1 MMNRVLGKM
10 WMTRAKVHG
19 KDCCPVLYIGG
30 MNRALGTTIGKTVQ
44 QLLQRINNRGQALP
58 GLIVE
63 KLRPTYL
70 GEMLRQLPEG
80 VVFVMGTNGK
90 TTTTK
95 IATELLKATGK
106 RVITNASGSNLT
118 QGVISGILQHATW
131 SGTLPYDIGV
141 FEVDEAYARKLLT
154 QIQPRWVLALNV
166 SRDQL
171 DRFGEVDTVA
181 ELLGSTMDAA
191 AEGVITNA
199 DDPYLARIGNRLA
212 AKAVPVD
219 YFGAHQSLRSYFPHE
234 KMIASVQ
241 AANDTG
247 GKRPALMVELTSFR
261 GREAVYTIDNKPHK
275 THLNLVDPH
284 NYLNA
289 AAALALP
296 RRLLPDVPP
305 DTLLS
310 SLTKIT
316 PAFGRGEIFRLPDGG
331 LVQLTLVKNPVSF
344 FQALRSYR
352 SNGCDVMIAIND
364 NYADS
369 RDVSWLWDVD
379 FLPLKGERQIITSG
393 KRAADMAL
401 RLQYD
406 GIPAETIPDLEQ
418 ALQAFCRSQKRKV
431 IFATYTAMLHLY
443 KVLRK
448 RAVEVTS

>member
-1 MMNRVLGKM
+1 MRAG
-10 WMTRAKVHG
+10 RAKVYG
-19 KDCCPVLYIGG
+19 ANRRPILYMDG

-44 QLLQRINNRGQALP
+44 QILQRLDNRGQALP

-63 KLRPTYL
+63 KMQPSYL
-70 GEMLRQLPEG
+70 GAMLKQLPEG

-95 IATELLKATGK
+95 IITELLKAAGK

-118 QGVISGILQHATW
+118 RGVISGVLQHATW

-141 FEVDEAYARKLLT
+141 FEVDEAYAKKLLGQT
-154 QIQPRWVLALNV
+154 RPRWVLALNV

-191 AEGVITNA
+191 TEGVITNA
-199 DDPYLARIGNRLA
+199 DDPYLAAIGSQLA
-212 AKAVPVD
+212 AKQLPVVD
-219 YFGAHQSLRSYFPHE
+219 YFGAHRSLRRHFPHE
-234 KMIASVQ
+234 KMIVSVQ
-241 AANDTG
+241 HATG
-247 GKRPALMVELTSFR
+247 EAGDRSKRPAPQVELTGFR
-261 GREAVYTIDNKPHK
+261 GQQATYTIDGTKHQAR
-275 THLNLVDPH
+275 LNLVDPH

-289 AAALALP
+289 AAALALA

-305 DTLLS
+305 ETLVA
-310 SLTKIT
+310 SLAKIT
-316 PAFGRGEIFRLPDGG
+316 PAFGRGEIFRLQDGA
-331 LVQLTLVKNPVSF
+331 LVQLTLVKNPASF
-344 FQALRSYR
+344 FQALASYR

-406 GIPAETIPDLEQ
+406 DIPAEAIPDVEQ

-443 KVLRK
+443 EVLKK
-448 RAVEVTS
+448 RAVEITA

>member
-1 MMNRVLGKM
+1 
-10 WMTRAKVHG
+10 
-19 KDCCPVLYIGG
+19 

-44 QLLQRINNRGQALP
+44 QLLQRLNNRGQALP

-70 GEMLRQLPEG
+70 GEMLGQLPEG

-95 IATELLKATGK
+95 IITELLKAAGK

-118 QGVISGILQHATW
+118 QGVISGVLQHATW

-154 QIQPRWVLALNV
+154 QIKPRWVLALNV

-171 DRFGEVDTVA
+171 DRFGEVDIVA
-181 ELLGSTMDAA
+181 ELLGSAMDAA
-191 AEGVITNA
+191 TEGVVTNA
-199 DDPYLARIGNRLA
+199 DDPYLAGIGSQLVA
-212 AKAVPVD
+212 EQLPVD
-219 YFGAHQSLRSYFPHE
+219 FFGTHRSLRKYFPNE
-234 KMIASVQ
+234 KAIASIEQ
-241 AANDTG
+241 A
-247 GKRPALMVELTSFR
+247 GKDDDAERPAPQVELTSFQ
-261 GREAVYTIDNKPHK
+261 GRDATYTIDGKKHE
-275 THLNLVDPH
+275 TRLNLVDPH

-289 AAALALP
+289 AAAIALV
-296 RRLLPDVPP
+296 RRLLPNVPIE
-305 DTLLS
+305 TLLS
-310 SLTKIT
+310 NLAKIT
-316 PAFGRGEIFRLPDGG
+316 PAFGRGEIFKLPDGG

-344 FQALRSYR
+344 FQALTSFRSR
-352 SNGCDVMIAIND
+352 GCDVMIAIND

-379 FLPLKGERQIITSG
+379 FLPLKGKRHIITSG

-406 GIPAETIPDLEQ
+406 GIPAEAIPDLEK
-418 ALQAFCRSQKRKV
+418 ALQAFCRNENRKV

-443 KVLRK
+443 DVLKK

>member
-1 MMNRVLGKM
+1 
-10 WMTRAKVHG
+10 
-19 KDCCPVLYIGG
+19 

-44 QLLQRINNRGQALP
+44 QLLQRLDNRGQALP

-63 KLRPTYL
+63 KLQPSYL
-70 GEMLRQLPEG
+70 GEMLKQLPEG
-80 VVFVMGTNGK
+80 IVFVMGTNGK

-95 IATELLKATGK
+95 IITELLKAAGK

-118 QGVISGILQHATW
+118 RGVISGVLQHATW
-131 SGTLPYDIGV
+131 SGALPYDIGV
-141 FEVDEAYARKLLT
+141 FEVDEAYAKKLLR
-154 QIQPRWVLALNV
+154 QIRPRWVLALNV

-191 AEGVITNA
+191 TEGVITNA
-199 DDPYLARIGNRLA
+199 DDPYLASIGNRLTA
-212 AKAVPVD
+212 DQSFVD
-219 YFGAHQSLRSYFPHE
+219 YFGAHRSLREHFPHE
-234 KMIASVQ
+234 KMIASVRRGK
-241 AANDTG
+241 TG
-247 GKRPALMVELTSFR
+247 CVKCPAPQVELTSFQ
-261 GREAVYTIDNKPHK
+261 GREAIYTIDGKK
-275 THLNLVDPH
+275 YEAHLNLVDPH

-289 AAALALP
+289 AAALALV

-305 DTLLS
+305 DKLVAD
-310 SLTKIT
+310 LTKIT
-316 PAFGRGEIFRLPDGG
+316 PAFGRGEIFKLPDGG
-331 LVQLTLVKNPVSF
+331 LIQLTLVKNPASF
-344 FQALRSYR
+344 FQALASYR

-393 KRAADMAL
+393 KRATDMAL

-406 GIPAETIPDLEQ
+406 DIPAEAIPDLEQ

-443 KVLRK
+443 EVLKK
-448 RAVEVTS
+448 RAVEITS

>member
-1 MMNRVLGKM
+1 
-10 WMTRAKVHG
+10 
-19 KDCCPVLYIGG
+19 

-44 QLLQRINNRGQALP
+44 QLLQRLNNRGQALP

-70 GEMLRQLPEG
+70 GEMLGQLPEG

-95 IATELLKATGK
+95 IITELLKAAGK

-118 QGVISGILQHATW
+118 QGVISGVLQHATW

-154 QIQPRWVLALNV
+154 QIRPRWVLALNV

-171 DRFGEVDTVA
+171 DRFGEVDIVA
-181 ELLGSTMDAA
+181 ELLGSAMDAA
-191 AEGVITNA
+191 TEGVVTNA
-199 DDPYLARIGNRLA
+199 DDPYLAGIGSQLVA
-212 AKAVPVD
+212 EQLPVD
-219 YFGAHQSLRSYFPHE
+219 FFGTHRSLRKYFPNE
-234 KMIASVQ
+234 KAIASIEQ
-241 AANDTG
+241 A
-247 GKRPALMVELTSFR
+247 GKDDDAERPAPQVELTSFQ
-261 GREAVYTIDNKPHK
+261 GRDATYTIDGKKHE
-275 THLNLVDPH
+275 TRLNLVDPH

-289 AAALALP
+289 AAAIALV
-296 RRLLPDVPP
+296 RRLLPNVPIE
-305 DTLLS
+305 TLLS
-310 SLTKIT
+310 NLAKIT
-316 PAFGRGEIFRLPDGG
+316 PAFGRGEIFKLPDGG

-344 FQALRSYR
+344 FQALTSFRSR
-352 SNGCDVMIAIND
+352 GCDVMIAIND

-379 FLPLKGERQIITSG
+379 FLPLKGKRHIITSG

-406 GIPAETIPDLEQ
+406 GIPAEAIPDLEK
-418 ALQAFCRSQKRKV
+418 ALQAFCRNENRKV

-443 KVLRK
+443 DVLKNAQWR
-448 RAVEVTS
+448 

>member
-1 MMNRVLGKM
+1 M
-10 WMTRAKVHG
+10 
-19 KDCCPVLYIGG
+19 DC

-44 QLLQRINNRGQALP
+44 RILQRLDNRGQALP

-63 KLRPTYL
+63 KLQPSYL
-70 GEMLRQLPEG
+70 GQMLRQLPEG
-80 VVFVMGTNGK
+80 IVFVMGTNGK

-95 IATELLKATGK
+95 IITELLKAAGK

-118 QGVISGILQHATW
+118 RGVISGVLEHATW
-131 SGTLPYDIGV
+131 SGKLPYDIGV
-141 FEVDEAYARKLLT
+141 FEVDEAYARKLLA
-154 QIQPRWVLALNV
+154 QIRPRWVLALNV

-181 ELLGSTMDAA
+181 ALLGDTMDATT
-191 AEGVITNA
+191 EGVITNA
-199 DDPYLARIGNRLA
+199 DDPYLAAVGNRLA
-212 AKAVPVD
+212 AKQLPVG
-219 YFGAHQSLRSYFPHE
+219 YFGAHRSLRKHFPHE
-234 KMIASVQ
+234 KMLASVQ
-241 AANDTG
+241 STDATDDSA
-247 GKRPALMVELTSFR
+247 KRPAPQVELTSFQ
-261 GREAVYTIDNKPHK
+261 GREAAYTIDGKKHK
-275 THLNLVDPH
+275 TRLNLVDPH

-289 AAALALP
+289 AAALALA

-305 DTLLS
+305 ATLVANLA
-310 SLTKIT
+310 KIT
-316 PAFGRGEIFRLPDGG
+316 PAFGRGEIFKLPDGG
-331 LVQLTLVKNPVSF
+331 LVQLTLVKNPASF
-344 FQALRSYR
+344 FQALTSFHA
-352 SNGCDVMIAIND
+352 NGCDVMIAIND

-406 GIPAETIPDLEQ
+406 DIPAEAIPDLEQ

-443 KVLRK
+443 EVLKK
-448 RAVEVTS
+448 RAVGIPS

>member
-1 MMNRVLGKM
+1 
-10 WMTRAKVHG
+10 
-19 KDCCPVLYIGG
+19 

-44 QLLQRINNRGQALP
+44 QLLQRLNNRGQALP

-70 GEMLRQLPEG
+70 GEMLGQLPEG

-95 IATELLKATGK
+95 IITELLKAAGK

-118 QGVISGILQHATW
+118 QGVISGVLQHATW

-154 QIQPRWVLALNV
+154 QIRPRWVLALNV

-171 DRFGEVDTVA
+171 DRFGEVDIVA
-181 ELLGSTMDAA
+181 ELLGSAMDAA
-191 AEGVITNA
+191 TEGVVTNA
-199 DDPYLARIGNRLA
+199 DDPYLAGIGSQLVA
-212 AKAVPVD
+212 EQLPVD
-219 YFGAHQSLRSYFPHE
+219 FFGTHRSLRKYFPNE
-234 KMIASVQ
+234 KAIASIEQ
-241 AANDTG
+241 A
-247 GKRPALMVELTSFR
+247 GKDDDAERPAPQVELTSFQ
-261 GREAVYTIDNKPHK
+261 GRDATYTIDGKKHE
-275 THLNLVDPH
+275 TRLNLVDPH

-289 AAALALP
+289 AAAIALV
-296 RRLLPDVPP
+296 RRLLPNVPIE
-305 DTLLS
+305 TLLS
-310 SLTKIT
+310 NLAKIT
-316 PAFGRGEIFRLPDGG
+316 PAFGRGEIFKLPDGG

-344 FQALRSYR
+344 FQALTSFRSR
-352 SNGCDVMIAIND
+352 GCDVMIAIND

-379 FLPLKGERQIITSG
+379 FLPLKGKRHIITSG

-406 GIPAETIPDLEQ
+406 GIPAEAIPDLEK
-418 ALQAFCRSQKRKV
+418 ALQAFCRNENRKV

-443 KVLRK
+443 DVLKK